1 MKIYLS
7 GKISGLPPATYK
19 RNFARHEQRVL
30 AMYPDAKIVN
40 PLRLTPFLGIKN
52 WYCYMIADLW
62 ALLWCDAI
70 SVQSNYH
77 TSRGALIEIRFAELM
92 GKTFVI

>member
-7 GKISGLPPATYK
+7 GKISGLSPATYK

-30 AMYPDAKIVN
+30 AMYPDAVIVN
-40 PLRLTPFLGIKN
+40 PLRIKPFLWIKT
-52 WYCYMIADLW
+52 WHCYMIADLW

-70 SVQSNYH
+70 SFQSNFT
-77 TSRGALIEIRFAELM
+77 TSKGALIEMEFARLM
-92 GKTFVI
+92 GIKIIL